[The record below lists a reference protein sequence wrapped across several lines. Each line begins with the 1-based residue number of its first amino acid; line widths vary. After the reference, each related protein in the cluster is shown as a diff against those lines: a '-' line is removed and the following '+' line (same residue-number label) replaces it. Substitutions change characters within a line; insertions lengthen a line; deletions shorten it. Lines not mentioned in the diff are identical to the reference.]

1 MADGCVLS
9 LGVERRSGTAATP
22 PRRAWAEGP
31 TVVRLTERPETDDE
45 LVTAAAAGEPWAASA
60 LLERYGVMV
69 ERLLRRVLGH
79 DPDLEDLVQD
89 AFASILSSVGQVRD
103 GAAVKGWIAS
113 VAVHTAHRAIRRRKL
128 ARWLAIFRPADEP
141 VAHPSHEPRAAL
153 LRVYEVLDRLPADE
167 RIAFTLRYIEEMPLE
182 EVAAASGVSLATV
195 KRKLTRAEARFV
207 AAAKADA
214 TLRSWLERGDRWTTQ
229 A

>member
-1 MADGCVLS
+1 
-9 LGVERRSGTAATP
+9 VERRGATVEAF
-22 PRRAWAEGP
+22 PRRARGEGP
-31 TVVRLTERPETDDE
+31 TLVRLAERPEADE
-45 LVTAAAAGEPWAASA
+45 DLVRAAAAGESWAASA
-60 LLERYGVMV
+60 LLERYGAMV

-89 AFASILSSVGQVRD
+89 AFASVLASVGQVRD

-128 ARWLAIFRPADEP
+128 ARWLAVFRPPEEH
-141 VAHPSHEPRAAL
+141 VAAPAHEPRAAL
-153 LRVYEVLDRLPADE
+153 RRVYELLDRLPADE

-182 EVAAASGVSLATV
+182 EVAVATEVSLATV
-195 KRKLTRAEARFV
+195 KRKLARAEGRFV
-207 AAAKADA
+207 AAARADA
-214 TLRSWLERGDRWTTQ
+214 TLRAWLERGDRWTTE